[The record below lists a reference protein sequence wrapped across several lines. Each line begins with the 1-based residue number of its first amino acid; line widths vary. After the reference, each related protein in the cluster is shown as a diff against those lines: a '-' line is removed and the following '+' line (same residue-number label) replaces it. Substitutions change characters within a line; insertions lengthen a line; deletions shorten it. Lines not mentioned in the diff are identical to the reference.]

1 MYDYEATLDKFF
13 EEVIKYLNKRKE
25 QAKDK
30 YVRFHVLEAIAV
42 VERVRKNPMQ
52 YVDYNVRVKAGLEE
66 TRLAD
71 GFLAGT
77 RDNSVFVLYES
88 VLNNMGNLRSQYEW
102 ERADAQKLL
111 ANAQKTIEYK
121 NSTCFLKDFIYPFI
135 SAQRFVVK
143 TK

>member
-13 EEVIKYLNKRKE
+13 GEVLKYLNKRKE
-25 QAKDK
+25 QARDK
-30 YVRFHVLEAIAV
+30 YVRNHVLNAISA
-42 VERVRKNPMQ
+42 VERVRENPMQ

-66 TRLAD
+66 TSLVD

-77 RDNSVFVLYES
+77 RDNSVFVLYER
-88 VLNNMGNLRSQYEW
+88 VLNNMGHLRSRYEW

-111 ANAQKTIEYK
+111 ANSQKAIEYK
-121 NSTCFLKDFIYPFI
+121 NSTCFLKDFYYPFV